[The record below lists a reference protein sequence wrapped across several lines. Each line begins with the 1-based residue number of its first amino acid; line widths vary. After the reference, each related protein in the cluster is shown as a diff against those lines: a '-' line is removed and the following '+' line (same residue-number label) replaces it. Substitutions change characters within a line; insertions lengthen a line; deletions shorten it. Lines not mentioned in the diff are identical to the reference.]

1 MLDDVA
7 AEFDGQATT
16 SPGIE
21 KSFPYYDPQ
30 MVSQAYVSTNPDM
43 KWADTSNKGYMLV
56 ELDSENVHVEYIFV
70 TDISNSFEGTTSSRD
85 CGKSFDFRGRSLG
98 IQDASCRLLE
108 SLSSTDSNN
117 NNSSSI
123 TIALAIIIS
132 VTVLLSVVPLTWILR
147 TNCACMRGD
156 SRASTRPFSALQ
168 DEVELP
174 ETPRAETP
182 SKEEKS
188 ERPPVVVTTTSPG
201 LTEIEI

>member
-21 KSFPYYDPQ
+21 KSFPYYDPE

-56 ELDSENVHVEYIFV
+56 ELDSENAHVEYIFV

-98 IQDASCRLLE
+98 IQDASCRLLQ
-108 SLSSTDSNN
+108 SLSSTDSNTN
-117 NNSSSI
+117 NNNSI

-147 TNCACMRGD
+147 TNCACTRGD

-174 ETPRAETP
+174 ETP